1 MIFPKKFLR
10 PTSEAPTGLFLTAAS
25 GIFLSPSLQ
34 TSLALLTWLLLAV
47 IASILIIFVLIA
59 LILRPLSRRT
69 RSKTSDQ
76 PQDTVPSP
84 PQIDP
89 DIATAPTVPVPPE
102 DTQPAPAVD
111 TQERTPTHVSLPVN
125 SAATQVTMPATKQRP
140 EGITWHIAGVTDV
153 GLKRE
158 INEDA
163 FLVVEASTEE
173 TGPYGLYAV
182 ADGLGGHEAGEIAS
196 QITVD
201 TIRHWF
207 EKKPPTSDINGPK
220 SWFEEVIYAANEVV
234 VEYQNTHKEAQKMG
248 STLVMALVTLD
259 QTFITHVGDSRAYHL
274 TGETINQITVDHS
287 LVERLVQ
294 IGQISREEA
303 RTHKQRNVVYSI
315 IGEKRRLEI
324 GYYKISPTPGDR
336 LLLCSD
342 GLSGLVTDEE
352 ILRLSQQ
359 ETDPAKAGQAMIE
372 AAKAAGGHDNITTVL
387 IEIDRE

>member
-1 MIFPKKFLR
+1 
-10 PTSEAPTGLFLTAAS
+10 
-25 GIFLSPSLQ
+25 
-34 TSLALLTWLLLAV
+34 
-47 IASILIIFVLIA
+47 
-59 LILRPLSRRT
+59 
-69 RSKTSDQ
+69 
-76 PQDTVPSP
+76 
-84 PQIDP
+84 
-89 DIATAPTVPVPPE
+89 
-102 DTQPAPAVD
+102 
-111 TQERTPTHVSLPVN
+111 
-125 SAATQVTMPATKQRP
+125 MPATQQRP

-163 FLVVEASTEE
+163 FLMVEASTEE
-173 TGPYGLYAV
+173 SGPYGLYAV

-207 EKKPPTSDINGPK
+207 EQKPPTNGINAPK
-220 SWFEEVIYAANEVV
+220 SWFQEVIYAANEAV

-248 STLVMALVTLD
+248 STLVMALVTPD
-259 QTFITHVGDSRAYHL
+259 QTFITHVGDSRAYQL
-274 TGETINQITVDHS
+274 TSKTINQITVDHS

-303 RTHKQRNVVYSI
+303 RTHTQRNVVYSI

-324 GYYKISPTPGDR
+324 GYYQISPAPGDR

-342 GLSGLVTDEE
+342 GLSSLVTDEE

-359 ETDPAKAGQAMIE
+359 ETDPAKAGQAMVE
-372 AAKAAGGHDNITTVL
+372 AAKTAGGHDNITTVL
-387 IEIDRE
+387 IEMDRQ